1 MAKQILLLCLLAI
14 SIAKA
19 SDAWFSA
26 RLPINGKVYPVTA
39 RIHTQKTEDSIKFS
53 AEMQYRSIDTSFS
66 MHTTGLYSA
75 AGSPVW
81 QNTIRSG
88 LYSVEWNFRDYA
100 KNPAMNYW
108 HNNPNDTISSIS
120 FDNDIIPEEFL
131 YFLAEKIDSANKS
144 ENLKMLPAVWEVPFV
159 LSGWFTVEAKYTGR
173 KSRIHGVDCFQ
184 VLYTRND
191 GATAEY
197 YITER
202 GKQVWRFKTFR
213 GVWFDR
219 VQ

>member
-1 MAKQILLLCLLAI
+1 MGAKI
-14 SIAKA
+14 
-19 SDAWFSA
+19 
-26 RLPINGKVYPVTA
+26 YPVTA
-39 RIHTQKTEDSIKFS
+39 RIHTQKIGDSIKFS

-66 MHTTGLYSA
+66 MHTTGLA
-75 AGSPVW
+75 VAKKPVW
-81 QNTIRSG
+81 QNSTRSG

-100 KNPAMNYW
+100 KTPAMNYW
-108 HNNPNDTISSIS
+108 HNNQSDSASSIS

-131 YFLAEKIDSANKS
+131 YFLAEKIDADDKN
-144 ENLKMLPAVWEVPFV
+144 ENLKTLPAVWELPFV
-159 LSGWFTVEAKYTGR
+159 LGGWFTVEAKHTG
-173 KSRIHGVDCFQ
+173 KKARIHGVDCFQ

-197 YITER
+197 YITEK